1 MKKTYF
7 FYGGLQG
14 FAIGLLSGLGIG
26 IVTAIQTKRL
36 IFIPIT
42 MVGSGVFF
50 SGVMAFGSLIRSADG
65 EFMKEREMLEE
76 GTGWECLMIN
86 EQLKKIDNKIEI
98 K

>member
-42 MVGSGVFF
+42 MAGSGVFF
-50 SGVMAFGSLIRSADG
+50 SGVMAFGSLIRSAD
-65 EFMKEREMLEE
+65 MDYM
-76 GTGWECLMIN
+76 
-86 EQLKKIDNKIEI
+86 QDQ
-98 K
+98 

>member
-1 MKKTYF
+1 MQQKKTSF

-42 MVGSGVFF
+42 MVGSGLFF
-50 SGVMAFGSLIRSADG
+50 SGVMAFGSIIRS
-65 EFMKEREMLEE
+65 
-76 GTGWECLMIN
+76 
-86 EQLKKIDNKIEI
+86 IDIDSMP
-98 K
+98 